1 MDSGK
6 NSYLI
11 RRLLNR
17 SLTVVYCLP
26 CRISDALFHAMLLWY
41 YSTLTLQEHI
51 LIANGSR
58 CKSLLPFVYIH
69 ISLKKVSKV
78 NMCCLW
84 TQFRLYHEA
93 LIRNITITPEQD
105 ISSMLSVLIDKP
117 AALGMIKWS
126 QVCCLRKQCNLKVW
140 TEIFRSEVWG
150 VNHLAVTFICKL
162 AQHSDFY
169 YVFVWRSYVFGC
181 VTCYLG
187 MTIINTKIPIVSL
200 LLGKMTLKAC
210 YYTVHPQVACNEL

>member
-69 ISLKKVSKV
+69 IRLKKVSKV

-105 ISSMLSVLIDKP
+105 IKTSPLQGCTISSMLSVLIYKP
-117 AALGMIKWS
+117 AGCRMIKWS
-126 QVCCLRKQCNLKVW
+126 QVSCLRKQWNRKIW
-140 TEIFRSEVWG
+140 TQVFRSEVWG
-150 VNHLAVTFICKL
+150 VNHLAVSFICKL
-162 AQHSDFY
+162 LQHFLVQCLFESHIY
-169 YVFVWRSYVFGC
+169 LMVWAGFRVWQFTTWKY
-181 VTCYLG
+181 
-187 MTIINTKIPIVSL
+187 L
-200 LLGKMTLKAC
+200 LLVC
-210 YYTVHPQVACNEL
+210 Y

>member
-6 NSYLI
+6 NGYLI

-26 CRISDALFHAMLLWY
+26 FRISDALFHAMLLWY

-69 ISLKKVSKV
+69 IRLKKVSRV

-105 ISSMLSVLIDKP
+105 ISSMLSALIYKP
-117 AALGMIKWS
+117 AARGMIKWS
-126 QVCCLRKQCNLKVW
+126 QVSCLRKQCNLKVW
-140 TEIFRSEVWG
+140 TQIYRSEVWG
-150 VNHLAVTFICKL
+150 VNHLAVTFIRKL
-162 AQHSDFY
+162 AQHSDF
-169 YVFVWRSYVFGC
+169 
-181 VTCYLG
+181 
-187 MTIINTKIPIVSL
+187 
-200 LLGKMTLKAC
+200 
-210 YYTVHPQVACNEL
+210 